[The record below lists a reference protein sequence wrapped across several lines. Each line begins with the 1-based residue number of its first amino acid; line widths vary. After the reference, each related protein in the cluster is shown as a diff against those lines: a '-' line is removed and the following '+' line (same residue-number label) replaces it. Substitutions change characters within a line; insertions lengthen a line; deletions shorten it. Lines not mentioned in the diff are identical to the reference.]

1 MNRKMAKR
9 IVELGL
15 PSEGDISPRFRS
27 GTESFD
33 EECAREDFLGKTLEE
48 SEALFR
54 EIAQRYQEVLQWMGA
69 AGFRFYIRAF
79 GNYLK
84 SKDSAGDSDAVSCF
98 PWVIK
103 WRLEN
108 PRSIAPVA
116 QELREVCAH
125 VVEHWKRYEVDEA
138 IYGDLRPE
146 YRALIS
152 RLEELIN

>member
-1 MNRKMAKR
+1 MAKK

-48 SEALFR
+48 AEGLFR
-54 EIAQRYQEVLQWMGA
+54 ENALRYQEDLQWMGA

-84 SKDSAGDSDAVSCF
+84 SEASAGDSDAVSCF
-98 PWVIK
+98 TWVIE

-116 QELREVCAH
+116 RELREVCAH
-125 VVEHWKRYEVDEA
+125 VVEYWERYEVDEA
-138 IYGDLRPE
+138 LLGDLRDR
-146 YRALIS
+146 YRNLI
-152 RLEELIN
+152 RVLGELGGG